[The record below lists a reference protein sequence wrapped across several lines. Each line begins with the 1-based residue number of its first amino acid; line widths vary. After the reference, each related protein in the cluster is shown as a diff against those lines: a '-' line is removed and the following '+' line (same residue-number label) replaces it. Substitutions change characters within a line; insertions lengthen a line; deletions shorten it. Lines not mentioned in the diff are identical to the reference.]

1 MNRHLR
7 ADRCDSVMQE
17 EEIFCIRFYRFCDTF
32 IDLIAVAKRL
42 ADIFSEKATV
52 FDPRNLNA
60 VSERQSNDDCFRTSN
75 HQLHVFSTFKLEFM
89 VNVRPVFM

>member
-42 ADIFSEKATV
+42 ADILSEKATV

-60 VSERQSNDDCFRTSN
+60 VSERQSNDDCLGVSASN
-75 HQLHVFSTFKLEFM
+75 S
-89 VNVRPVFM
+89 

>member
-1 MNRHLR
+1 
-7 ADRCDSVMQE
+7 MQE

-42 ADIFSEKATV
+42 ADILSEKATV

-60 VSERQSNDDCFRTSN
+60 VSERQSNLLFACVCSYRPESFEIHKITF
-75 HQLHVFSTFKLEFM
+75 LIVVVSTY
-89 VNVRPVFM
+89 